1 MIWAVVSMWKSKLCF
16 QTLMACLLSKM
27 VENQIK
33 AVAQMTCL
41 ISYRALFVQLLN
53 SLHEKDRAIKK
64 ANSPKFMG

>member
-1 MIWAVVSMWKSKLCF
+1 
-16 QTLMACLLSKM
+16 MACLLSKM